1 MKKILSVS
9 LTLLMLLGLFSGCA
23 ANAGNIRD
31 DKKISVVATI
41 FPQYDFTRE
50 IAGEYADISMLLSP
64 GAEAHSY
71 EPTPQDIIKIQNCDL
86 FIYVGGESD
95 AWIADI
101 LDSLDLENTKVISLM
116 DIVDVVEEETVEGM
130 EAEHE
135 HEHEGEEGEEAH
147 ADEHE
152 HEEGAEEEAHGEEI
166 EYDEHVWTSPK
177 NAMRITQ
184 AISDK
189 LCEIDAVHADAYKAN
204 TSAYL
209 ERLSALDVR
218 FQEVV
223 ESAKRSAIVF
233 GDRFPL
239 RYFVDAYGLKYS
251 AAFPGCS
258 TETEPSAATVAYL
271 IDKVKADGIPVVFY
285 IELSNHK
292 IADTIA
298 EATGAKSMQFNTCHN
313 LTKDAFDAG
322 ATYLTLMEE
331 NVGSLKEALN

>member
-135 HEHEGEEGEEAH
+135 HEHEGKREKKRTP
-147 ADEHE
+147 
-152 HEEGAEEEAHGEEI
+152 
-166 EYDEHVWTSPK
+166 TSM
-177 NAMRITQ
+177 NMRG
-184 AISDK
+184 SGRR
-189 LCEIDAVHADAYKAN
+189 
-204 TSAYL
+204 SA
-209 ERLSALDVR
+209 RRGDRIRRARLDVPP
-218 FQEVV
+218 
-223 ESAKRSAIVF
+223 KRHAHHA
-233 GDRFPL
+233 GDL
-239 RYFVDAYGLKYS
+239 G
-251 AAFPGCS
+251 
-258 TETEPSAATVAYL
+258 
-271 IDKVKADGIPVVFY
+271 
-285 IELSNHK
+285 
-292 IADTIA
+292 
-298 EATGAKSMQFNTCHN
+298 
-313 LTKDAFDAG
+313 
-322 ATYLTLMEE
+322 
-331 NVGSLKEALN
+331 